1 MAYDER
7 GGPPVLGKGETWRT
21 SFVVDSPAVQDGERV
36 RLSMALQNA
45 MDSMQ
50 DSAGWVRRVTGL
62 GMDRFGEDEDYD
74 PLMVGGGATDE
85 MRRKVLRP
93 RRSLPVLCGI
103 MNEFGFRNVRPFR
116 DLDSYD
122 DRNYLAEAVAPNL
135 IMKQGQPDS
144 GKSGILGV
152 RPLLLLASNVLQSG
166 PWGLATRPLFRL
178 VSGLTISRGKERD
191 KYIVKV
197 HNGLETERPGFI
209 YAQNK
214 VMKHMEEFGVVTNKV
229 VVHTSKKV
237 KARDGRVRY
246 HHIRMLSYIRG
257 LPVNEIEEPSKELLY
272 NMGVFVA
279 NVGRALR
286 RFDHEA
292 VHRTHLWD
300 MQQFMAIKDFI
311 PHIGEQKHKN
321 LVLRVLGGFQM
332 TVLQN
337 AENLPKQIIHNDM
350 NDTNLLVIKQKGKLT
365 FAVIDWGDMVQS
377 WRVNEIACSMA
388 YTMLNKDDPIDAAL
402 HVLQGYISKTAL
414 KDVEWTVLYW
424 CIAARLAT
432 SCTMSA
438 YSYSLDRSNKYLLH
452 TAEPGWAALGTLL
465 AMTPKQFLEKVKLR
479 HQKHKE
485 QMAAAKKRGG
495 ASGAKK
501 ASDIEMSAK
510 NLTGNRRSFV
520 RVSNLKP
527 HEA

>member
-1 MAYDER
+1 MKTGSPGSRR
-7 GGPPVLGKGETWRT
+7 GGGEEESPSLGT
-21 SFVVDSPAVQDGERV
+21 SHLLPFVELALWSSNTAVKY
-36 RLSMALQNA
+36 S
-45 MDSMQ
+45 
-50 DSAGWVRRVTGL
+50 
-62 GMDRFGEDEDYD
+62 
-74 PLMVGGGATDE
+74 
-85 MRRKVLRP
+85 
-93 RRSLPVLCGI
+93 
-103 MNEFGFRNVRPFR
+103 
-116 DLDSYD
+116 
-122 DRNYLAEAVAPNL
+122 AVAGLSTLAKVAENKRMMGSIGALECLTSIVFEEENPMKSTFMAPND
-135 IMKQGQPDS
+135 MQRK
-144 GKSGILGV
+144 
-152 RPLLLLASNVLQSG
+152 
-166 PWGLATRPLFRL
+166 
-178 VSGLTISRGKERD
+178 KE
-191 KYIVKV
+191 
-197 HNGLETERPGFI
+197 PS
-209 YAQNK
+209 A
-214 VMKHMEEFGVVTNKV
+214 
-229 VVHTSKKV
+229 TSKKV
-237 KARDGRVRY
+237 KALDGRVRY

-311 PHIGEQKHKN
+311 PHVGEQKHKN

-350 NDTNLLVIKQKGKLT
+350 NDTNLLVIKQKGKLA

-402 HVLQGYISKTAL
+402 HVLQGYLSKTPL

-452 TAEPGWAALGTLL
+452 TAEPGWAALATLL

-501 ASDIEMSAK
+501 ESDIEMNAK